1 MSRRKNSRRSGRRK
15 RRESL
20 FWNII
25 RIWGTFLLIALII
38 TGVVGVRKIGI
49 PVYRM
54 YREAEAAVS
63 QSGEGTFRTEQTTII
78 YDSKGKELKKLR
90 GEKDVYYLEYNQIP
104 DAAKLAI
111 ISIEDKSF
119 PTHRGIDVFG
129 VARSVISLV
138 VHHGRPTMGGSTIT
152 QQLARNVFLN
162 FEKTYSRKI
171 KEMFIAILLEQ
182 RYTKKQILEYYLNN
196 VYFANGFYGI
206 EAASEGYFNK
216 KAEDLSISQL
226 AFLCAIPNSPARYD
240 PYVDKKATV
249 MRRNRILLQ
258 MRKDGYIDMDQY
270 QRSME
275 EEISVQ
281 RKKETETNDYA
292 ATYIIKCATEK
303 LMVSNGFTFKT
314 HFSSAEEKKQ
324 YDKDY
329 DDLYDSCRQSLYTAG
344 YRIYTSID
352 VEKQNTLQES
362 VKNVLGKYQ
371 NLNNRTDDGVFE
383 VQGAAVCI
391 DNENGKVVA
400 IVGGREEN
408 QESYGL
414 NRAYQSFRQP
424 GSAIKPLLVYG
435 PALDQG
441 YTPDSI
447 VDDSR
452 MTGKDKVNNSGYRYR
467 GSISLR
473 KAVAV
478 SSNVATYR
486 LYQTLGPSKCLAYLE
501 KMNFKGLEPSDYKY
515 DTTSLGGF
523 TTGVTVLEMAAGYG
537 ALANDGEYRRPD
549 CILKITDAQGNTVVT
564 EREDSSSI
572 YSPNGAHMM
581 TSVLES
587 VVTDGEGTGRV
598 CKFDGKDMPIACKTG
613 TTTSN
618 VDGWLCGYSP
628 YYTTAVWVGRDLY
641 KEVDNLK
648 GNTYPAE
655 IWKLF
660 METIHRNKKW
670 KAFPTYSGQQ
680 PEVRDDTTE
689 EYVDEDF
696 DVDVDDDSI
705 DVDITEE
712 DEEIPESP
720 DADLPEEEE
729 DAGSEDGGEGED
741 QVDRD
746 IP

>member
-1 MSRRKNSRRSGRRK
+1 MSRKKTSRRSGRRK

-25 RIWGTFLLIALII
+25 RVWGTFLLIILII
-38 TGVVGVRKIGI
+38 TGVVGMRKIGI

-54 YREAEAAVS
+54 YREAEQAVNE
-63 QSGEGTFRTEQTTII
+63 SGEGTFRTEQTTII
-78 YDSKGKELKKLR
+78 YDSKGKELKKLK
-90 GEKDVYYLEYNQIP
+90 GEKDVYYLEYDQIP

-111 ISIEDKSF
+111 ISIEDKGF
-119 PTHRGIDVFG
+119 PSHRGIDVFG
-129 VARSVISLV
+129 VARSVLSLV
-138 VHHGRPTMGGSTIT
+138 IHHGRPTMGGSTIT

-171 KEMFIAILLEQ
+171 KEMFIAILLEK

-216 KAEDLSISQL
+216 KAADLSISQL
-226 AFLCAIPNSPARYD
+226 AFLCGIPNSPARYD
-240 PYVDKKATV
+240 PYVDKKAAI

-258 MRKDGYIDMDQY
+258 MRKDGYIDIDQY
-270 QRSME
+270 KRSME

-292 ATYIIKCATEK
+292 ATYIIKCATES
-303 LMVSNGFTFKT
+303 LMVSNGFTFKSQ
-314 HFSSAEEKKQ
+314 FSSDAEKKQ

-352 VEKQNTLQES
+352 VEKQNALQEA
-362 VKNVLGKYQ
+362 VKSELGKYM
-371 NLNNRTDDGVFE
+371 NLNTRTDDGVFE
-383 VQGAAVCI
+383 IQGAAVCI

-452 MTGKDKVNNSGYRYR
+452 MSGEDKVNNSGYRYR

-486 LYQTLGPSKCLAYLE
+486 LYQTLGPAKCLAYLE
-501 KMNFKGLEPSDYKY
+501 KMNFKGLEPNDYKY
-515 DTTSLGGF
+515 DTTSIGGF
-523 TTGVTVLEMAAGYG
+523 TTGVTVLEMAAGY
-537 ALANDGEYRRPD
+537 AAIANDGEYRRPD
-549 CILKITDAQGNTVVT
+549 CILKITDAQGNAVVS
-564 EREDSSSI
+564 EQEDSTSI

-581 TSVLES
+581 TSVMES
-587 VVTDGEGTGRV
+587 CVTDSEGTCRV
-598 CKFDGKDMPIACKTG
+598 CKFDGMDMPIACKTG
-613 TTTSN
+613 TTNSN

-628 YYTTAVWVGRDLY
+628 YYTTAVWVGRDVF

-660 METIHRNKKW
+660 METIHRNKKTR
-670 KAFPTYSGQQ
+670 AFPTYSGQQ
-680 PEVRDDTTE
+680 TQTQETTEE

-705 DVDITEE
+705 GVDISEE
-712 DEEIPESP
+712 EEYIPDESP
-720 DADLPEEEE
+720 DTGLPDDDQDAEE
-729 DAGSEDGGEGED
+729 DAGGDED
-741 QVDRD
+741 QMDRD